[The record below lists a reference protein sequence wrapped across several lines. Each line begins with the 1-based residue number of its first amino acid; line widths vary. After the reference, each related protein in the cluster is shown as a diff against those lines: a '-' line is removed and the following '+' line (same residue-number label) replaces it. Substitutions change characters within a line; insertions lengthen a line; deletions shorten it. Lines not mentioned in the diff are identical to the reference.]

1 MNFFHRL
8 GEALKL
14 VKKQKSAEKTA
25 RMLTDN
31 PLTVELIARIAR
43 EYDWHFE
50 IVQRDGTILR
60 FEKKVNGEE
69 RDGTGGFW

>member
-1 MNFFHRL
+1 MFDRL
-8 GEALKL
+8 RAAMKL
-14 VKKQKSAEKTA
+14 VKSQKSAEKTA

-50 IVQRDGTILR
+50 VVQRDGTILR
-60 FEKKVNGEE
+60 FEKKTQTQEA
-69 RDGTGGFW
+69 DGSGGFW